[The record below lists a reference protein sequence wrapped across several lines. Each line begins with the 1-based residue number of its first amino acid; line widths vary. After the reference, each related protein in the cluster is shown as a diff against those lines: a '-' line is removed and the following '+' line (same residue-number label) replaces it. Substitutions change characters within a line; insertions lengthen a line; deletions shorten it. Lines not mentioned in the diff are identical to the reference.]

1 MGFMDAVK
9 KCLSLYVTFSGRA
22 RRSEYWWFVLFTFL
36 VQIVASFI
44 DSALFG
50 ADTQIL
56 GALAGLALILPSL
69 AVGARRL
76 HDIDRTAW
84 WLLIGLVPLIGAI
97 VLIIFFIQRGTEGPN
112 RFGPDPKAG
121 DSAAS
126 ASAS

>member
-36 VQIVASFI
+36 MQIVASFI